1 MQPTTLARAMW
12 TLYEPIHAITYFAA
26 EARAEFEQAGLRGFW
41 RGYFA
46 GRAAPL
52 GAIDPAPVVGLFNS
66 FAPSMVERALPAV
79 WDLVSPA
86 EALAARSRG
95 AAAVLA
101 GVVDAREAARLA
113 DLLAPI
119 VAAHKPA
126 GHALGA
132 ANLALP
138 EPHDPHARLW
148 QACTSLREHR
158 GDGHVAALVAV
169 GATGADIVVLRC
181 GLGWDRA
188 VHQPARGWSDEDW
201 LAATARLVR
210 RELLDADGRATE
222 AGRAVVAEA
231 EEITNQ
237 AAAPPWEVLAPGE
250 ILEVA
255 RSLSLPAHA
264 CRELSP
270 EVTPIGDLRLW
281 DVENDP
287 EYLDP

>member
-1 MQPTTLARAMW
+1 MQTTTLARAMW

-26 EARAEFEQAGLRGFW
+26 GARVEFEQAGLRGFW

-52 GAIDPAPVVGLFNS
+52 GAVGPAPVVGLFNS
-66 FAPSMVERALPAV
+66 FAPVMVERALPAV

-86 EALAARSRG
+86 DALAARSRG
-95 AAAVLA
+95 AVVVLA
-101 GVVDAREAARLA
+101 GLADAREAARLG

-119 VAAHKPA
+119 VAAHEPA

-138 EPHDPHARLW
+138 EPDDPHARLW
-148 QACTSLREHR
+148 QSCTSLREHR

-169 GATGADIVVLRC
+169 GVTGADIVVLRC
-181 GLGWDRA
+181 GINWDRA
-188 VHQPARGWSDEDW
+188 VHQPARGWSDEEW
-201 LAATARLVR
+201 LAATSRLVR
-210 RELLDADGRATE
+210 RELLDADGKATQ
-222 AGRAVVAEA
+222 AGRAVVTEA

-237 AAAPPWEVLAPGE
+237 AAASPWEVLAPGDV
-250 ILEVA
+250 LEVA
-255 RSLSLPAHA
+255 RSLRPLARA

-270 EVTPIGDLRLW
+270 EVTPIGDLRVW

>member
-1 MQPTTLARAMW
+1 MQTTTLARAMW

-26 EARAEFEQAGLRGFW
+26 GARVEFEQAGLRGFW

-52 GAIDPAPVVGLFNS
+52 GAVGPAPVVGLFNS
-66 FAPSMVERALPAV
+66 FAPVMVERALPAV

-86 EALAARSRG
+86 DALAARSRG
-95 AAAVLA
+95 AVVVLA
-101 GVVDAREAARLA
+101 GLVDPREAARLG

-119 VAAHKPA
+119 VAAHEPA

-138 EPHDPHARLW
+138 EPDDPHARLW
-148 QACTSLREHR
+148 QSCTSLREHR

-169 GATGADIVVLRC
+169 GVTGADIVVLRC
-181 GLGWDRA
+181 GINWDRA
-188 VHQPARGWSDEDW
+188 VHQPARGWSDEEW
-201 LAATARLVR
+201 LAATSRLVR
-210 RELLDADGRATE
+210 RELLDADGKATQ
-222 AGRAVVAEA
+222 AGRAVVTEA
-231 EEITNQ
+231 EEITNE
-237 AAAPPWEVLAPGE
+237 AAASPWEVLAPGDV
-250 ILEVA
+250 LEVA
-255 RSLSLPAHA
+255 RSLRPLARA

-270 EVTPIGDLRLW
+270 EVTPIGDLRVW

>member
-86 EALAARSRG
+86 DALAARSRG

-119 VAAHKPA
+119 VTAHKPA

>member
-52 GAIDPAPVVGLFNS
+52 GAIGPAPVVGLFNS

-119 VAAHKPA
+119 VAVHKPA

-138 EPHDPHARLW
+138 KPDDPHARLW

-169 GATGADIVVLRC
+169 GATGADIMVLRC
-181 GLGWDRA
+181 GMGWDRA

-201 LAATARLVR
+201 LAATARLVH
-210 RELLDADGRATE
+210 RELLDADGKATE

-231 EEITNQ
+231 EEITNL
-237 AAAPPWEVLAPGE
+237 AAASPWEVLAPGE
-250 ILEVA
+250 VLEVA

-270 EVTPIGDLRLW
+270 AVTPIGDLRLW

>member
-1 MQPTTLARAMW
+1 
-12 TLYEPIHAITYFAA
+12 
-26 EARAEFEQAGLRGFW
+26 
-41 RGYFA
+41 
-46 GRAAPL
+46 
-52 GAIDPAPVVGLFNS
+52 
-66 FAPSMVERALPAV
+66 
-79 WDLVSPA
+79 
-86 EALAARSRG
+86 
-95 AAAVLA
+95 
-101 GVVDAREAARLA
+101 
-113 DLLAPI
+113 
-119 VAAHKPA
+119 
-126 GHALGA
+126 
-132 ANLALP
+132 
-138 EPHDPHARLW
+138 
-148 QACTSLREHR
+148 
-158 GDGHVAALVAV
+158 VAALVAV

-255 RSLSLPAHA
+255 CSLSLPAHA

>member
-52 GAIDPAPVVGLFNS
+52 GAIGPAPVVGLFNS

-138 EPHDPHARLW
+138 KPDDPHARLW

-169 GATGADIVVLRC
+169 GATGADIMVLRC
-181 GLGWDRA
+181 GMGWDRA

-201 LAATARLVR
+201 LAATASLVH
-210 RELLDADGRATE
+210 RELLDADGKATE

-231 EEITNQ
+231 EEITNL
-237 AAAPPWEVLAPGE
+237 AAASPWEVLAPGE
-250 ILEVA
+250 VLEVA

-270 EVTPIGDLRLW
+270 AVTPIGDLRLW

>member
-1 MQPTTLARAMW
+1 MW

>member
-86 EALAARSRG
+86 DALAARSRG

>member
-52 GAIDPAPVVGLFNS
+52 GAIVPAPVVGLFNS

-138 EPHDPHARLW
+138 EPDDSHARLW

-181 GLGWDRA
+181 GMGWDRA

-210 RELLDADGRATE
+210 RELLDADGKATE

-237 AAAPPWEVLAPGE
+237 AAAAPWEVLAPGE
-250 ILEVA
+250 VLEVA
-255 RSLSLPAHA
+255 RSLSMPAHA

>member
-1 MQPTTLARAMW
+1 MW

-26 EARAEFEQAGLRGFW
+26 GARVEFEQAGLRGFW

-52 GAIDPAPVVGLFNS
+52 GAVGPAPVVGLFNS
-66 FAPSMVERALPAV
+66 FAPVMVERALPAV

-86 EALAARSRG
+86 DALAARSRG
-95 AAAVLA
+95 AVVVLA
-101 GVVDAREAARLA
+101 GLADAREAARLG

-119 VAAHKPA
+119 VAAHEPA

-138 EPHDPHARLW
+138 EPDDPHARLW
-148 QACTSLREHR
+148 QSCTSLREHR

-169 GATGADIVVLRC
+169 GVTGADIVVLRC
-181 GLGWDRA
+181 GINWDRA
-188 VHQPARGWSDEDW
+188 VHQPARGWSDEEW
-201 LAATARLVR
+201 LAATSRLVR
-210 RELLDADGRATE
+210 RELLDADGKATQ
-222 AGRAVVAEA
+222 AGRAVVTEA

-237 AAAPPWEVLAPGE
+237 AAASPWEVLAPGDV
-250 ILEVA
+250 LEVA
-255 RSLSLPAHA
+255 RSLRPLARA

-270 EVTPIGDLRLW
+270 EVTPIGDLRVW

>member
-52 GAIDPAPVVGLFNS
+52 GAIDPAPVIGLFNS

-169 GATGADIVVLRC
+169 GVTGADIVVLRC
-181 GLGWDRA
+181 GMGWDRA

-222 AGRAVVAEA
+222 DGRAVVAEA

-237 AAAPPWEVLAPGE
+237 AAASPWEVLAPGE

>member
-52 GAIDPAPVVGLFNS
+52 GAIDPAPVIGLFNS

-86 EALAARSRG
+86 DALAARSRG

>member
-1 MQPTTLARAMW
+1 MW

-26 EARAEFEQAGLRGFW
+26 GARVEFEQAGLRGFW

-52 GAIDPAPVVGLFNS
+52 GAVGPAPVVGLFNS
-66 FAPSMVERALPAV
+66 FAPVMVERALPAV

-86 EALAARSRG
+86 DALAARSRG
-95 AAAVLA
+95 AVVVLA
-101 GVVDAREAARLA
+101 GLVDPREAARLG

-119 VAAHKPA
+119 VAAHEPA

-138 EPHDPHARLW
+138 EPDDPHARLW
-148 QACTSLREHR
+148 QSCTSLREHR

-169 GATGADIVVLRC
+169 GVTGADIVVLRC
-181 GLGWDRA
+181 GINWDRA
-188 VHQPARGWSDEDW
+188 VHQPARGWSDEEW
-201 LAATARLVR
+201 LAATSRLVR
-210 RELLDADGRATE
+210 RELLDADGKATQ
-222 AGRAVVAEA
+222 AGRAVVTEA
-231 EEITNQ
+231 EEITNE
-237 AAAPPWEVLAPGE
+237 AAASPWEVLAPGDV
-250 ILEVA
+250 LEVA
-255 RSLSLPAHA
+255 RSLRPLARA

-270 EVTPIGDLRLW
+270 EVTPIGDLRVW

>member
-210 RELLDADGRATE
+210 RELLDADGKATE